1 MEVSRTDKAYLKRV
15 SRYVLTAAASV
26 LLIAYII
33 YHIYLSYGSSIATLT
48 TELSQAE
55 QKISLQAYIL
65 RNETVLY
72 TDGGSNIN
80 YLVSDGD
87 RVARDSRIAAAYA
100 GQNMQMEI
108 AQIDAQIAVLQ
119 KSDLGDNIVM
129 TDTASI
135 DAKLNALVLQ
145 MQRNLLEGNL
155 DFVLRQKTDMQV
167 LLNKRQILTNRLD
180 GIPDKIEALQQ
191 QKQDLLAGDEAKA
204 EYITASAAG
213 FFYTDVDGYET
224 LFSASDV
231 SSMTLNSFRELIESE
246 PQTEDAQGEGKTT
259 VGKIVT
265 AFTWYIA
272 CPVTTD
278 QAVGLSVSKNYTV
291 VFPYSDGQRVTMKLE
306 RIVTEPESDEAV
318 LLLSSNT
325 IISDMNYLRSQPVEL
340 VVQSYSGYKIPVSA
354 VRIRD
359 GEQGVYILQGSVVKY
374 RQVEVLFESD
384 GYFIAEPKDVYD
396 ETQTNRLGL
405 YDLIIIK
412 GRDLYDG
419 KIID

>member
-246 PQTEDAQGEGKTT
+246 PKTEDAQGEGKTT